1 MLNMSSVE
9 PTSNTTK
16 RDEWTLLYCETM
28 EDVQEAV
35 DSIFISTQIKI
46 ACEEMLSNDTT
57 AHMCT
62 EIFCIDTL
70 STIWVSITLED
81 APSILEVILTKR
93 QDAEEYEECIA
104 LQALLDEVKDR
115 LLSIKIRG
123 LVSGKKS

>member
-1 MLNMSSVE
+1 MSSVE
-9 PTSNTTK
+9 PVYPITRNE
-16 RDEWTLLYCETM
+16 EWTLLYCETM

-35 DSIFISTQIKI
+35 SSRFISTQIKI

-70 STIWVSITLED
+70 SSIWVSVTLED
-81 APSILEVILTKR
+81 APAILEEILNARKE
-93 QDAEEYEECIA
+93 AEEYEECIH
-104 LQALLDEVKDR
+104 LQALLDRVRDR

-123 LVSGKKS
+123 LVSGK